1 MNPECLSSLPSPF
14 YLFDLSA
21 FRARFQACKEIVGP
35 SVSLC
40 YSIKANPFLVPFV
53 PEEAALLEVCSPGE
67 LEICQSC
74 GVGMDR
80 ILLSGVNKT
89 REDLLRAFTLGV
101 TRFTCESIKHYRLL
115 TSLAEEWNRPVSALL
130 RLSAGS
136 QFGMDEADLEKILL
150 DRASHPLVSID
161 GLHYFSGTQRKKLT
175 DQRGE
180 LVHLLDYCR
189 DLKVRLGFSVLRV
202 EYGTGL
208 YFPYFEKEDR
218 SDTLAPLRELAPDLQ
233 ALAREV
239 HLTVEMGRFF
249 ASPCGFYGTRVNDLK
264 HTHGQN
270 YVILD
275 GGIHQLN
282 YYGGSMGM
290 RTPVI
295 EVFQSTPAPETET
308 YMLCGSLCTTADIL
322 VRSFTCPRLQEG
334 DLLLFHACGAYSVTE
349 APGLFLSRQMPAVYA
364 LDQDRLLTLRTARD
378 SWSLNLPALA

>member
-175 DQRGE
+175 DQRRE
-180 LVHLLDYCR
+180 LVHLLDY
-189 DLKVRLGFSVLRV
+189 
-202 EYGTGL
+202 
-208 YFPYFEKEDR
+208 
-218 SDTLAPLRELAPDLQ
+218 
-233 ALAREV
+233 
-239 HLTVEMGRFF
+239 
-249 ASPCGFYGTRVNDLK
+249 
-264 HTHGQN
+264 
-270 YVILD
+270 
-275 GGIHQLN
+275 
-282 YYGGSMGM
+282 
-290 RTPVI
+290 
-295 EVFQSTPAPETET
+295 
-308 YMLCGSLCTTADIL
+308 
-322 VRSFTCPRLQEG
+322 
-334 DLLLFHACGAYSVTE
+334 
-349 APGLFLSRQMPAVYA
+349 
-364 LDQDRLLTLRTARD
+364 
-378 SWSLNLPALA
+378 